1 MTKNNIKKNVL
12 ISTLGGY
19 FVALS
24 NFTLN
29 LLLIRNLSPELYG
42 LFSYIINQSRRALRL
57 LDFSFIE
64 LILIS
69 KKRGLELTGL
79 YETFLFHS
87 IIRFVIVFIVGFF
100 AAWYSDNLAT
110 ISVIGFLLI
119 YTNARY
125 FYVFGVV
132 HFYEVYFN
140 TKIAQFFYTLSSI
153 ILLLAVFISSYLLP
167 TTLYNF
173 ALVMCLASLLVIF
186 LISIMLYRKSDIGI
200 PRISMQVLSALKE
213 HSLFLQLP
221 ILFSVITKFIQDTLI
236 ITEQSIQI
244 FAFYSISLLL
254 GSVAVIGA
262 RGTIRPL
269 APYLWSLDG
278 HPIKPYVYM
287 GVLLYFIGIVLS
299 LSVSFFEDIFLLIN
313 KDYAGI
319 GIYLSLGIL
328 LAISMA
334 YSQIISTFI
343 IGAGLIKNLSIVNSI
358 TIVLTLLLTL
368 LAYFFLD
375 SKFFAIN
382 LLIIDILLTN
392 INIITIT
399 ILYKFK
405 LRIISE

>member
-19 FVALS
+19 FVALF
-24 NFTLN
+24 NFIMN

-42 LFSYIINQSRRALRL
+42 LFSYIVNQSRGVLRF
-57 LDFSFIE
+57 LDFSFVE

-69 KKRGLELTGL
+69 KKRGLGLTGL
-79 YETFLFHS
+79 YETFLLHS
-87 IIRFVIVFIVGFF
+87 IIRLVIVFIVGFF

-119 YTNARY
+119 YTNVRY

-140 TKIAQFFYTLSSI
+140 TKTAQFFYTLSSL
-153 ILLLAVFISSYLLP
+153 ILLLAVFISSHLLP
-167 TTLYNF
+167 TTLYNL
-173 ALVMCLASLLVIF
+173 ALVLCLASLLVIF

-200 PRISMQVLSALKE
+200 PRISMKVLSALKE
-213 HSLFLQLP
+213 HSLYLQLP

-244 FAFYSISLLL
+244 FAFYSVSVLV

-262 RGTIRPL
+262 RGAVRPL

-278 HPIKPYVYM
+278 PSIKPYVYI
-287 GVLLYFIGIVLS
+287 GLLLYFIGIIF
-299 LSVSFFEDIFLLIN
+299 SFLGSSFEDIFLLIN
-313 KDYAGI
+313 KDYEGV

-328 LAISMA
+328 LAISRA

-343 IGAGLIKNLSIVNSI
+343 KGVGLIKNLSLTNSI
-358 TIVLTLLLTL
+358 IVVLTLLLTL
-368 LAYFFLD
+368 FAYFFLNL
-375 SKFFAIN
+375 KFFALN
-382 LLIIDILLTN
+382 LLLIDILLTN
-392 INIITIT
+392 INIITII

-405 LRIISE
+405 LRIINE

>member
-19 FVALS
+19 FVALF
-24 NFTLN
+24 NFILN

-42 LFSYIINQSRRALRL
+42 LFSYIVNQSRRVLRF

-69 KKRGLELTGL
+69 KKRGLQLTTL
-79 YETFLFHS
+79 YETFLLHS
-87 IIRFVIVFIVGFF
+87 IIRFVIVFIGGFF

-119 YTNARY
+119 YTNVRY
-125 FYVFGVV
+125 FYVFGMA

-140 TKIAQFFYTLSSI
+140 TKVAQFFYTLSSI

-173 ALVMCLASLLVIF
+173 ALVLCLASLLVIF
-186 LISIMLYRKSDIGI
+186 LISITLFRKLGHVI
-200 PRISMQVLSALKE
+200 PRISMQVISALKE
-213 HSLFLQLP
+213 HSIYLQLP
-221 ILFSVITKFIQDTLI
+221 ILFGVITKFIQDTLI

-244 FAFYSISLLL
+244 FAFYSVSVLV
-254 GSVAVIGA
+254 GSIAVIGA
-262 RGTIRPL
+262 RGAARPL
-269 APYLWSLDG
+269 GPYLWSLDG
-278 HPIKPYVYM
+278 PPIKPYVYM

-299 LSVSFFEDIFLLIN
+299 LSGSFFEDIFLLIN
-313 KDYAGI
+313 KDYVGV

-343 IGAGLIKNLSIVNSI
+343 KGAGLIKNLSIVNSI

-368 LAYFFLD
+368 TAYFFLN

-392 INIITIT
+392 INIIIII

-405 LRIISE
+405 LRIINE